1 MEKRKFLVVDND
13 ERSVKL
19 LQDVLKASGY
29 SVVVARDGK
38 QAINLAK
45 QQSPALILMDIQMPV
60 IDGVAAMKELK
71 ANPKTKGIPI
81 IAITAHAMQ
90 GDDRS
95 LLQQGFDDFLG
106 KPIDIHVLL
115 DRVKFHV
122 HEEE

>member
-1 MEKRKFLVVDND
+1 MKKRTFLIADDD

-38 QAINLAK
+38 QAIDLAK
-45 QQSPALILMDIQMPV
+45 QQIPALILMDIQMPV

-90 GDDRS
+90 GDDKS
-95 LLQQGFDDFLG
+95 LLEQGFDDFLG

-115 DRVKFHV
+115 DRINFHV